1 MHPATASAA
10 FVNHVLNTAEQYG
23 CDGELL
29 LNEIGLQRERL
40 ADPILRI
47 PMHQLRALLELSV
60 RMSGLPH
67 FGLLVGAAVRPG
79 SYGVL
84 GAVSM
89 TSATLG
95 ESMSMIRRFG
105 KIVFDSPSS
114 QTHIVIGDGRVLL
127 EDQRITELEP
137 YCACQQD
144 AVLAGWTAFGRWL
157 IGSSAPL
164 LEVQMIH
171 AAQGDAAL
179 YDEFFGCPVQFNA
192 PRNALVFP
200 EAMLAARIQG
210 ADPRTHK
217 SLLLEADLQ
226 LGRSYAPLSVIG
238 RLRALLIEHMPGGE
252 VSLDALASELAMS
265 PRTLQR
271 KLAAEGESFSQVL
284 ETMRME
290 LADHYLR
297 RTDSSVMEIAL
308 MLGFSQ
314 ASAFSH
320 AFRQSRGI
328 SPADFRKT
336 LRSA

>member
-1 MHPATASAA
+1 MRPATSSAA
-10 FVNHVLNTAEQYG
+10 FVNHVLDVAEQYG
-23 CDGELL
+23 CDGDLL
-29 LNEIGLQRERL
+29 LREIGLPRERL

-47 PMHQLRALLELSV
+47 PMHQLRALLELAA
-60 RMSGLPH
+60 RMGGLPH

-114 QTHIVIGDGRVLL
+114 QTQITIDGGRVLL
-127 EDQRITELEP
+127 EDRRITELEP
-137 YCACQQD
+137 YSGYLQE

-164 LEVQMIH
+164 LAVQMMH
-171 AAQGDAAL
+171 AAPGDTSHHEA
-179 YDEFFGCPVQFNA
+179 FFGCPVQFGA
-192 PRNALVFP
+192 DRNALVFP
-200 EAMLAARIQG
+200 ETMLAARIQG
-210 ADPRTHK
+210 ADARTHR

-238 RLRALLIEHMPGGE
+238 RLRTLLVERMPGGE
-252 VSLDALASELAMS
+252 VSLEGLSSDLAMS

-297 RTDSSVMEIAL
+297 HTDSSVMEIAL
-308 MLGFSQ
+308 LLGFSQ

-336 LRSA
+336 LRAG

>member
-1 MHPATASAA
+1 MRPATASAA
-10 FVNHVLNTAEQYG
+10 FINHVLDTAEQYG
-23 CDGELL
+23 CDGDTLL
-29 LNEIGLQRERL
+29 REVGLARERL

-47 PMHQLRALLELSV
+47 PMHQLRSLLELAA

-67 FGLLVGAAVRPG
+67 FGLLVGAGVRPG
-79 SYGVL
+79 TYGVL
-84 GAVSM
+84 GYVQM

-114 QTHIVIGDGRVLL
+114 QTHIAIEQGQVLL
-127 EDQRITELEP
+127 EDHRITELEP
-137 YCACQQD
+137 YSAYLQE
-144 AVLAGWTAFGRWL
+144 AVLAGWLAFGRWL
-157 IGSSAPL
+157 IGSTAPTTA
-164 LEVQMIH
+164 VQMMH
-171 AAQGDAAL
+171 PALGDPAI
-179 YDEFFGCPVQFNA
+179 YERFFGCPVEFSA

-200 EAMLAARIQG
+200 EVMLAARIQG

-238 RLRALLIEHMPGGE
+238 RLRALLIEQMPGGE
-252 VSLDALASELAMS
+252 VSLESLASQLAMS

-271 KLAAEGESFSQVL
+271 KLAAEGDSFTQVL
-284 ETMRME
+284 ETMRLE

-320 AFRQSRGI
+320 AFRQARGI

>member
-1 MHPATASAA
+1 MRPATASAA
-10 FVNHVLNTAEQYG
+10 FINHVLDTAEQYG
-23 CDGELL
+23 CDADLL
-29 LNEIGLQRERL
+29 LREIGLPRERL

-47 PMHQLRALLELSV
+47 PMQQLRALLELAA

-67 FGLLVGAAVRPG
+67 FGLLVGTGVRPG
-79 SYGVL
+79 TYGVL
-84 GAVSM
+84 GYVQM

-114 QTHIVIGDGRVLL
+114 QTHITFEQGQVVL
-127 EDQRITELEP
+127 EDRRITELEP
-137 YCACQQD
+137 YSALLQE
-144 AVLAGWTAFGRWL
+144 AVLAGWLAFGRWL
-157 IGSSAPL
+157 IGSSAPATA
-164 LEVQMIH
+164 VQMMH
-171 AAQGDAAL
+171 PAQGDPAL
-179 YDEFFGCPVQFNA
+179 YERFFGCAVQFGA
-192 PRNALVFP
+192 RRNALVFP
-200 EAMLAARIQG
+200 EAMLTARIQG

-238 RLRALLIEHMPGGE
+238 RVRALLVEHMPGGE
-252 VSLDALASELAMS
+252 VSLEGLASELAMS

-308 MLGFSQ
+308 LLGFSQ

-320 AFRQSRGI
+320 AFRQARGI

-336 LRSA
+336 LRIH